1 MKDRKTPE
9 SYNWDKLTSDCFTDK
24 TKVLFQGVPYY
35 LRQKDQY
42 YISALPPPQVILHRA
57 IWEFCNGPIPP
68 MHHIHHIDHNRRN
81 NHPSN
86 LTCMSISEHT
96 KHHAP
101 HKESSQSK
109 STRSEK
115 EDRLILNTYA
125 QLNSVSQVGKALGRS
140 QRFVWLVLTEYDV
153 VIDGVGGPEP
163 TLTDQQISEIKV
175 LLRKGGSTQQ
185 VIARK
190 FDTCQPVISRIN
202 TGTYR
207 PAETTTTRR

>member
-9 SYNWDKLTSDCFTDK
+9 SYNWNKLASDCFTDK
-24 TKVLFQGVPYY
+24 TKVIFQGVPYY

-57 IWEFCNGPIPP
+57 IWKFCNGPIPP

-86 LTCMSISEHT
+86 LECMSISEHT

-101 HKESSQSK
+101 HRKSSQSE

-125 QLNSVSQVGKALGRS
+125 QLNSVARVGKAVDRS
-140 QRFVWLVLTEYDV
+140 QRFVWLVLTDYNV

-175 LLRKGGSTQQ
+175 LICHLAHDQRDGRLG
-185 VIARK
+185 
-190 FDTCQPVISRIN
+190 
-202 TGTYR
+202 
-207 PAETTTTRR
+207 